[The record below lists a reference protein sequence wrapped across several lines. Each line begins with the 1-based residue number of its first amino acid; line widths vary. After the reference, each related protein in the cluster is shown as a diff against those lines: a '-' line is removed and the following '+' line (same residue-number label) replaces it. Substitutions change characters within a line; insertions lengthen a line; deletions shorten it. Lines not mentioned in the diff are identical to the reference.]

1 MKITK
6 QLLDKIFFTLGVI
19 VFLQLPHFI
28 NQYTQRIGGFSESQ
42 VQQLSNYQ
50 SIADDN
56 YNGQI
61 ALLIAG
67 FENSTDEAVR
77 QTGINIKATQAD
89 VESLKKEILILENE
103 GLFKKIIFLIP
114 NLRLNIAQGTLKSF
128 QPGIPLS
135 FWAIAYGLFGGIL
148 FSLMF
153 NGATKVPRLVLRKK
167 KPRTKVFSN

>member
-1 MKITK
+1 MKIAK

-61 ALLIAG
+61 ALLIQG
-67 FENSTDEAVR
+67 FASSTDEAVR

-103 GLFKKIIFLIP
+103 GLFKKIIYLIP
-114 NLRLNIAQGTLKSF
+114 NLRLNIAKGTLKSF

-135 FWAIAYGLFGGIL
+135 FWAIAYGLIGGIL

-153 NGATKVPRLVLRKK
+153 NGVTKAPHLVLRKK

>member
-1 MKITK
+1 MRIAK

-19 VFLQLPHFI
+19 IFLQLPHFI

-42 VQQLSNYQ
+42 IQQLSSYQ
-50 SIADDN
+50 TIANDN

-61 ALLIAG
+61 DLLIKG
-67 FENSTDEAVR
+67 FSQSTDEAVR
-77 QTGINIKATQAD
+77 QTGDNIKATQDD
-89 VESLKKEILILENE
+89 VELLKNEITVLENE

-114 NLRLNIAQGTLKSF
+114 NLRLNIAKGTLNSF

-135 FWAIAYGLFGGIL
+135 FWAIAYGLIGGIL

-167 KPRTKVFSN
+167 KPREKVFSS